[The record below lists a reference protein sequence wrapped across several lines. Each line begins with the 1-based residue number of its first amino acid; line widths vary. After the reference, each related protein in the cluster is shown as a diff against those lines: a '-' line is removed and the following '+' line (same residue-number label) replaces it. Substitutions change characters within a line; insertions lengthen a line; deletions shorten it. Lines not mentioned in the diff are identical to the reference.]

1 MLSACLLFIYGV
13 DRFFRRLFGS
23 EKSRFTT
30 WRRTPSQRRPH
41 LGAETVVARPRCGRR
56 WEQMRA
62 RHVPDSPK
70 GMGIGLGGWGGGR
83 EMRSLKGRGLKI
95 GILKVGGSALAAEIC
110 TGPHNRLLRRQHCS
124 SLCSQSEGSGHV
136 AKMLKSAIGS
146 PLSSSPSL
154 CEQSELQCFAPIQF
168 VPHTRLARRKHKMTF
183 RKHFCPPKSAGDK
196 GFALCLLRNLFS
208 MNVYGLT
215 YWTHPPCS

>member
-1 MLSACLLFIYGV
+1 M
-13 DRFFRRLFGS
+13 
-23 EKSRFTT
+23 
-30 WRRTPSQRRPH
+30 RRPWAQMRSS
-41 LGAETVVARPRCGRR
+41 LGAEADAARPRFAKRHGDWIGGMGRR
-56 WEQMRA
+56 EGDA
-62 RHVPDSPK
+62 D
-70 GMGIGLGGWGGGR
+70 
-83 EMRSLKGRGLKI
+83 LKGGVFKI
-95 GILKVGGSALAAEIC
+95 GILKVSGSALAAEIC

-124 SLCSQSEGSGHV
+124 SLCSQSEGSEHV

-146 PLSSSPSL
+146 PQSSSPSL
-154 CEQSELQCFAPIQF
+154 CEQSELQCCAPIQF

>member
-1 MLSACLLFIYGV
+1 MRS
-13 DRFFRRLFGS
+13 S
-23 EKSRFTT
+23 
-30 WRRTPSQRRPH
+30 
-41 LGAETVVARPRCGRR
+41 LGADAGAARPRFAKRHGDWIGGMGRR
-56 WEQMRA
+56 KRDADLKDRA
-62 RHVPDSPK
+62 
-70 GMGIGLGGWGGGR
+70 
-83 EMRSLKGRGLKI
+83 LKI

-183 RKHFCPPKSAGDK
+183 RKHFCPQKAQETKVSPSVSCVIY
-196 GFALCLLRNLFS
+196 FL
-208 MNVYGLT
+208 
-215 YWTHPPCS
+215 